1 MVSCYILMILL
12 YYTNLI
18 FHYHT
23 DINEC
28 YTSNNGGC
36 SGECIN
42 TDGAYHCA
50 EGMSAVFIM

>member
-1 MVSCYILMILL
+1 MVVL
-12 YYTNLI
+12 
-18 FHYHT
+18 

-36 SGECIN
+36 SGDCIN

-50 EGMSAVFIM
+50 EGMWAVFIM

>member
-1 MVSCYILMILL
+1 MYIRVYFCIIMMVL
-12 YYTNLI
+12 
-18 FHYHT
+18 

-36 SGECIN
+36 SGDCIN

-50 EGMSAVFIM
+50 EGMWAVFIM